1 MQTRAS
7 QAPGNEAFTLAKR
20 QLSANFTSARQK
32 WSISSCHPDPRYHGL
47 CHFPTAALL
56 LPRAL
61 FTLHCAA
68 TTHVLPHSKT
78 MWQIHKSVYVSEC
91 WKRAQILLAARPTL
105 LLSSEWGLQC
115 SSVPQTWTLP
125 RLFLLWPWAT
135 DLRVCPWWPR
145 CEGTE
150 ILAGSS
156 PRHVLPFILAHEEA
170 LHTGREAKQ
179 KGTARPAYCK
189 VVKLVLEFWAL
200 KIIWVVWRGVGRG
213 RSSYL
218 PARISSLASWGYV
231 SKFFSSA
238 AGTRK

>member
-1 MQTRAS
+1 MRLLPLQKGNWVQTSPLPGRSGAS
-7 QAPGNEAFTLAKR
+7 LAATLTPGTMACATSPQQHFSCRVLFSLCIVQPQHMCCRTAEPCGKYIKVCMFLSAGREPKFCWQQG
-20 QLSANFTSARQK
+20 QLSS
-32 WSISSCHPDPRYHGL
+32 
-47 CHFPTAALL
+47 FP
-56 LPRAL
+56 
-61 FTLHCAA
+61 
-68 TTHVLPHSKT
+68 
-78 MWQIHKSVYVSEC
+78 Q
-91 WKRAQILLAARPTL
+91 
-105 LLSSEWGLQC
+105 WGLQC